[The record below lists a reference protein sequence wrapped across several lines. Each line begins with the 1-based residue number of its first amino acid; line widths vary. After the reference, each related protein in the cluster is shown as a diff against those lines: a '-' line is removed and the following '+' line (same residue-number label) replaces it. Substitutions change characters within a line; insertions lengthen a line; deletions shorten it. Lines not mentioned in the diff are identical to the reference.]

1 MAFPTAVNDQI
12 TAADELIADLGPLVG
27 NAIITERNK
36 NGPFKNGVDLAT
48 RVGLSQKLV
57 SELEA
62 KGLITV
68 AV

>member
-1 MAFPTAVNDQI
+1 MAFPTAVNNQI
-12 TAADELIADLGPLVG
+12 TDAELISDFGPLVG
-27 NAIITERNK
+27 NAIITERSK